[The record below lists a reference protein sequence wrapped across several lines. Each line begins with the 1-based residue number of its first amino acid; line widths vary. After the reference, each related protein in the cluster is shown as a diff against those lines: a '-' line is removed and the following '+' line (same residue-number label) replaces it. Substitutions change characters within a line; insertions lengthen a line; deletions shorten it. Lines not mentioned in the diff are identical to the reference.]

1 MNGLLDV
8 FYQRKEE
15 LYQLFLQHMEMTAI
29 AVLLSVCIGI
39 PLGILITKN
48 KKASGIVIGTANLM
62 QSIPSIGLLAFLV
75 PIVGIGEKPAIIMV
89 IIYALLPIIK
99 NTYIGITGID
109 PLTVESANGIGLSKM
124 QSLFQIRI
132 PIAMPYIMAGIRI
145 SAVTAVGTV
154 TIAAFAG
161 AGGLGWFIN
170 LGLNANDP
178 DLVLL
183 GAIPA
188 CLLALVVDF
197 ILGKAEAVLTPEGL
211 KAADKI
217 HYRTRKEQNRRIA
230 GAVVFFVII
239 FLFPVVHTLVAN
251 LREKQDTLVVGS
263 ENFTEAII
271 LGNIYSQ
278 LIQNQT
284 DIQVEERFNLNGTM
298 ITMSAMENGDIDT
311 FTDYTGVLAPNV
323 LGLSLSENPE
333 NLYETVK
340 EKMLQEYSMEV
351 SQPLGFSNTYVFAVT
366 RETSEKYGITKLSQL
381 LEQAGELRLGCTTA
395 FTQREDLLPKL
406 QTEYQTEFK
415 SVDGLEGNIRYQ
427 AISSGKVEV
436 VDAFETD
443 AILMDMDL
451 VKIEDDIEYF
461 PPYEAVAVTRED
473 CFQKFPELREVME
486 TLEGEISTEDMTE
499 MNYKVDIEG
508 KTPKETAIEFLKEK
522 NLIE

>member
-1 MNGLLDV
+1 
-8 FYQRKEE
+8 
-15 LYQLFLQHMEMTAI
+15 
-29 AVLLSVCIGI
+29 
-39 PLGILITKN
+39 
-48 KKASGIVIGTANLM
+48 
-62 QSIPSIGLLAFLV
+62 
-75 PIVGIGEKPAIIMV
+75 
-89 IIYALLPIIK
+89 
-99 NTYIGITGID
+99 
-109 PLTVESANGIGLSKM
+109 
-124 QSLFQIRI
+124 
-132 PIAMPYIMAGIRI
+132 
-145 SAVTAVGTV
+145 
-154 TIAAFAG
+154 
-161 AGGLGWFIN
+161 
-170 LGLNANDP
+170 
-178 DLVLL
+178 
-183 GAIPA
+183 
-188 CLLALVVDF
+188 
-197 ILGKAEAVLTPEGL
+197 
-211 KAADKI
+211 
-217 HYRTRKEQNRRIA
+217 
-230 GAVVFFVII
+230 
-239 FLFPVVHTLVAN
+239 
-251 LREKQDTLVVGS
+251 
-263 ENFTEAII
+263 
-271 LGNIYSQ
+271 
-278 LIQNQT
+278 
-284 DIQVEERFNLNGTM
+284 
-298 ITMSAMENGDIDT
+298 MSAMENGDIDT

-381 LEQAGELRLGCTTA
+381 LDQAGELRLGCTTA

-406 QTEYQTEFK
+406 QAEYQTEFK

-473 CFQKFPELREVME
+473 SFQKFPELREVME

-508 KTPKETAIEFLKEK
+508 KTPKETAVEFLKEK